1 MTRDQF
7 LVLVMPELPEC
18 PVPLIMDAANEV
30 IEDFCRRTGVWTVPL
45 DYFTT
50 YPGVSTYQVDVPTG
64 SRVIDMMSVTCG
76 GRPMRQASAA
86 ALSEITPDW
95 QSATADYPSHYELQG
110 DGELRLWPVP
120 TRSDVRVNM
129 VARLTAE
136 MSMTELPDAVMRNY
150 RRAIA
155 HGVMARL
162 MLTPGEPPP
171 AWANE
176 KMAAFHG
183 AAYESAIP
191 VAISHV
197 LSAGGRGELII
208 PPVKFG

>member
-30 IEDFCRRTGVWTVPL
+30 IEDFCKRTSIWTLPL

-50 YPGVSTYQVDVPTG
+50 YPGVSTYQVDTPSG
-64 SRVIDMMSVTCG
+64 SRVLDMKSVTAN
-76 GRPMRQASAA
+76 GRSLRQASAA
-86 ALSEITPDW
+86 TLSEITESW
-95 QSATADYPSHYELQG
+95 QSATSAQPTHYELQS

-120 TRSDVRVNM
+120 SQPGVRIDM

-136 MSMTELPDAVMRNY
+136 LSMAELPDAVMRNW

-155 HGVMARL
+155 HGVKAKL
-162 MLTPGEPPP
+162 MVAPGELP
-171 AWANE
+171 WVNE
-176 KMAAFHG
+176 RMGAVHA
-183 AAYESAIP
+183 AAYEEAIP
-191 VAISHV
+191 DAISHM
-197 LSAGGRGELII
+197 LSAGGRGDLIV

>member
-30 IEDFCRRTGVWTVPL
+30 IEDFCKRTSIWTLPL
-45 DYFTT
+45 DYITT
-50 YPGVSTYQVDVPTG
+50 YVGVSTYTIDAPIG
-64 SRVIDMMSVTCG
+64 SRIIDLKSVTAN
-76 GRPMRQASAA
+76 GRPLRQASAA
-86 ALSEITPDW
+86 TLSEITEGW
-95 QSATADYPSHYELQG
+95 QSVTSVQPTHFELQS

-120 TRSDVRVNM
+120 SQSGARIDM

-136 MSMTELPDAVMRNY
+136 HSMTELPDAVMRNW

-155 HGVMARL
+155 SGTKAKL
-162 MLTPGEPPP
+162 MVSPGEHP
-171 AWANE
+171 WVNE
-176 KMAAFHG
+176 KMGAVHA
-183 AAYESAIP
+183 AAYENAIP
-191 VAISHV
+191 DAISHM
-197 LSAGGRGELII
+197 LSAGGRGDLIV